1 MKLIHIHTQ
10 KQLKP
15 HHNHQKKN
23 CRSGADLL
31 HLQIERRSMV
41 GTHGSPNAGD
51 RRPRPFDEVLVEY
64 EQFVSRER
72 TKHQGDRA
80 AMTRRSEVTE
90 SSTSGRREAWSDQGE
105 STKVSTSEGH
115 NESEGAVLGVERVD
129 DPTLAIPEG
138 LQTQTRG

>member
-1 MKLIHIHTQ
+1 MSSLSDQRCH
-10 KQLKP
+10 
-15 HHNHQKKN
+15 
-23 CRSGADLL
+23 
-31 HLQIERRSMV
+31 EV